1 MDREEYD
8 RRMTDLMAD
17 GLPQHE
23 AAYQIAKQIDEEAN
37 KKYHEVAGL
46 WVEEDNPRV
55 AFKSSFKGLPEK
67 VKIPKGAVLI
77 AFTNDTATKEN
88 QQPNYHL
95 CWTFTN

>member
-46 WVEEDNPRV
+46 WIIDDTDKA
-55 AFKSSFKGLPEK
+55 AFKSDFFKET

-77 AFTNDTATKEN
+77 AFPNEYKNEEN
-88 QQPNYHL
+88 KQPDYRL
-95 CWTFTN
+95 CWTFS